1 MKKARIFIL
10 LLLPAVVL
18 TAGCGGGKARV
29 GKPLPAWSEGCLDIH
44 AVNTARGECTFLI
57 LPDGTTLTVDAGEFS
72 SEPKKY
78 RSMPQKPD
86 SLTRPTRTYARY
98 MRHFMPYKDSL
109 DYFLL
114 THFHMDHLGQL
125 EPEYGRSA
133 GGDYVLSGVTA
144 LYDEFPFREIV
155 DRAYPAYDSLACLA
169 MSTASLAN
177 YRRFIDHATEHNGL
191 KAAMLR
197 LGDSGQFPLRRRP
210 ERYPDFR
217 ITGICSNGC
226 VWDGEKVVNH
236 YGDGTLR
243 ENGASCGILL
253 SYGDFDYFTAGDAG
267 GNTRVEYPC
276 ARSIGRPVEAMKSH
290 HHLSPHTMQDDM
302 LAVLQPDVIVTQS
315 FYIRDI
321 QPDQGIIRR
330 ISESKIPGA
339 KRMYFTNIDRS
350 LTDADPQLYARS
362 AGIGGHIVIRVSPG
376 GKEYCVYMLDDSDTT
391 YTVKQADGPF
401 RCKPQPQNTE
411 KHE

>member
-133 GGDYVLSGVTA
+133 VLRFQLPEMVHVEMGQQEVVERILVRHEMPHIPGVGAGRTREAVRLLGHAAVLFRFAAELTRIHRERRAVGQDEESALPAGRVDGVDVQTAFAPRREGFADPGLSAAASGGQNDR
-144 LYDEFPFREIV
+144 REQQQ
-155 DRAYPAYDSLACLA
+155 
-169 MSTASLAN
+169 N
-177 YRRFIDHATEHNGL
+177 
-191 KAAMLR
+191 
-197 LGDSGQFPLRRRP
+197 
-210 ERYPDFR
+210 
-217 ITGICSNGC
+217 
-226 VWDGEKVVNH
+226 
-236 YGDGTLR
+236 
-243 ENGASCGILL
+243 
-253 SYGDFDYFTAGDAG
+253 
-267 GNTRVEYPC
+267 EYPC
-276 ARSIGRPVEAMKSH
+276 FFH
-290 HHLSPHTMQDDM
+290 HFL
-302 LAVLQPDVIVTQS
+302 I
-315 FYIRDI
+315 
-321 QPDQGIIRR
+321 
-330 ISESKIPGA
+330 
-339 KRMYFTNIDRS
+339 
-350 LTDADPQLYARS
+350 
-362 AGIGGHIVIRVSPG
+362 
-376 GKEYCVYMLDDSDTT
+376 
-391 YTVKQADGPF
+391 
-401 RCKPQPQNTE
+401 
-411 KHE
+411 